1 MDRIKNQDIS
11 VAAQS
16 AMPVEQV
23 GLGRREER
31 FTCGD
36 RGHIAARNCGHRFE
50 VQRIANVLEPPRPER
65 GKRIGGLKAGRR
77 RVGVYGVDSYM
88 PGTVEQPCRGIDTFQ
103 ILSQWSAADLDLGA
117 SVAE

>member
-31 FTCGD
+31 FACGD
-36 RGHIAARNCGHRFE
+36 RGRVAPRYCGDRFE
-50 VQRIANVLEPPRPER
+50 VQRIANVLEPPQPER
-65 GKRIGGLKAGRR
+65 GK
-77 RVGVYGVDSYM
+77 
-88 PGTVEQPCRGIDTFQ
+88 
-103 ILSQWSAADLDLGA
+103 
-117 SVAE
+117 